1 MQEFEQEVIESKADH
16 YTTDMAR
23 LFATLRQHEDT
34 MTSLPGTRSPATPQ
48 GSDFGDDVRDPCDV
62 NGDDVGAWPEAEES
76 PGLKRRFSL
85 RLRLNSMAVNRT
97 DQSMAATANKNY
109 EPSFFKL
116 KRRPGVSSSSSS
128 SLARLPRRG
137 GNEAAGSKPL
147 SLTNRQTV
155 SFYLPDG
162 DDEEEGA
169 QKVMTSSPLANPVSS
184 RARSSM
190 KKSKT
195 VALPAARGEKERNRG
210 DCGVVENSMDDA
222 LTALTTEEGGS
233 NPRKRPALR
242 KGVTNVG
249 LRAGEGGGAVDNY
262 GGEFLL
268 GGSCSA
274 KVYKVPT

>member
-1 MQEFEQEVIESKADH
+1 
-16 YTTDMAR
+16 MAR
-23 LFATLRQHEDT
+23 LFATLRQHEDI

-48 GSDFGDDVRDPCDV
+48 GSDFGDDVSDPGDV
-62 NGDDVGAWPEAEES
+62 NGDDVEAWPEAEES

-85 RLRLNSMAVNRT
+85 RLRLKSMAVNRT
-97 DQSMAATANKNY
+97 DQSMAATANKRN

-116 KRRPGVSSSSSS
+116 KRRPCVSSFSSSSSSSS

-155 SFYLPDG
+155 SIYLPDG
-162 DDEEEGA
+162 DDEEESA
-169 QKVMTSSPLANPVSS
+169 QKVMTSSPLADPVSS
-184 RARSSM
+184 RVRSSL
-190 KKSKT
+190 KKSQT
-195 VALPAARGEKERNRG
+195 VALPARRGKKERNRG
-210 DCGVVENSMDDA
+210 DCVVVENSMDDA
-222 LTALTTEEGGS
+222 LTALTTEESGS

-242 KGVTNVG
+242 KGVTTVG
-249 LRAGEGGGAVDNY
+249 LRAGEGGAEADNY

-274 KVYKVPT
+274 KVYKVLA